1 MKGCRV
7 CRALYTLRYERKEI
21 MRVIEKKMLTAIK
34 TGKSVDLGN
43 TRIVAGDTVKVY
55 LFNNLIAEL
64 DFNYHIEGDTELG
77 VNDTAGKLDVITR
90 YQSATTKSRLNAIL
104 REFANT
110 SIHQT
115 NYVWFYSDKTYTNSG
130 RTFYGVSK

>member
-1 MKGCRV
+1 VSAGIER
-7 CRALYTLRYERKEI
+7 ERK
-21 MRVIEKKMLTAIK
+21 MRKIESQMLTAIK
-34 TGKSVDLGN
+34 TGKCTNLGN
-43 TRIVAGDTVKVY
+43 TTIDVWDNVTTVR
-55 LFNNLIAEL
+55 LFNNVIARFDFGTGEL
-64 DFNYHIEGDTELG
+64 EIT
-77 VNDTAGKLDVITR
+77 TR

-115 NYVWFYSDKTYTNSG
+115 NYVWFYADKTYTNSG

>member
-1 MKGCRV
+1 
-7 CRALYTLRYERKEI
+7 
-21 MRVIEKKMLTAIK
+21 MRVIERKMLQAVK
-34 TGKSVDLGN
+34 LGKSADLGN
-43 TRIVAGDTVKVY
+43 TRIVAIDNSVKVY
-55 LFNNLIAEL
+55 LFNNLIATL
-64 DFNYHIEGDTELG
+64 DGDTG
-77 VNDTAGKLDVITR
+77 TLDVITR

-130 RTFYGVSK
+130 RTFYGITK

>member
-1 MKGCRV
+1 MKV
-7 CRALYTLRYERKEI
+7 IERK
-21 MRVIEKKMLTAIK
+21 MLQAVK
-34 TGKSVDLGN
+34 LGKSADLGN
-43 TRIVAGDTVKVY
+43 TRIVAIDNSVKVY
-55 LFNNLIAEL
+55 LFNNLIATL
-64 DFNYHIEGDTELG
+64 DGDTG
-77 VNDTAGKLDVITR
+77 TLDVITR

-130 RTFYGVSK
+130 RTFYGITK

>member
-1 MKGCRV
+1 MKGGRV
-7 CRALYTLRYERKEI
+7 CKALYTLRYERIEI

-34 TGKSVDLGN
+34 AGKCTNLGN
-43 TRIVAGDTVKVY
+43 TSIDVWDNVTTVR
-55 LFNNLIAEL
+55 LFNNEIARFDFATGEL
-64 DFNYHIEGDTELG
+64 EIT
-77 VNDTAGKLDVITR
+77 TR

-115 NYVWFYSDKTYTNSG
+115 NYIWFYSDKTYTNG
-130 RTFYGVSK
+130 ARTFYGITK

>member
-1 MKGCRV
+1 
-7 CRALYTLRYERKEI
+7 

-34 TGKSVDLGN
+34 SGKCTNLGN
-43 TRIVAGDTVKVY
+43 TSIDVWDNVTTVR
-55 LFNNLIAEL
+55 LFNNEIARFDFATGEL
-64 DFNYHIEGDTELG
+64 E
-77 VNDTAGKLDVITR
+77 ITTR
-90 YQSATTKSRLNAIL
+90 IQSATTKSRLNAIL

-115 NYVWFYSDKTYTNSG
+115 NFVWFYSDKTYTNSE